1 MLLNS
6 LMLMEERG
14 GNINGR
20 ERSLRERERERGT
33 EGCCFLEK

>member
-6 LMLMEERG
+6 LMLMERG

-20 ERSLRERERERGT
+20 ERSLRERERER
-33 EGCCFLEK
+33 EVRVVVS

>member
-6 LMLMEERG
+6 LMLMERG

-20 ERSLRERERERGT
+20 ERSLRERERERERG

>member
-6 LMLMEERG
+6 LMLMERG

-20 ERSLRERERERGT
+20 ERSLRERERER
-33 EGCCFLEK
+33 EREVLRVVVS